1 MARKTYTEQERREV
15 LADVPTLGVKDAA
28 GKHGV
33 PPTTVQSWI
42 DRGKGR
48 RASEAATTTSA
59 ATTPA
64 GGAATT
70 VGSAST
76 TPTVSR
82 MTASRMTASRMTAS
96 AAPVAEKQARRQ
108 YTEEEKREAI
118 ADVATMGV
126 CGAAKKHGIAE
137 SNVSR
142 WCKRL
147 APTGAVA
154 STAASGATVASAAAS
169 SDAAKDDRREVK
181 EAGRDVE
188 GAQAGNRKK
197 RQVAKKY
204 TPSQKAEAVEYAAAH
219 GVTAASDKLGM
230 TRFSIYDWQ
239 RKVEK
244 AAAGLG
250 ESPTAGP
257 APADIE
263 AQRDAE
269 ILAEYK
275 RHPGLG
281 PSQIK
286 NQLRRK
292 SVKVS
297 VHTTRRV
304 MEEAGYRPPKVKRE
318 PHDDRF
324 EAVRPNHLWHLDFV
338 HRHINRTSTF
348 NLILIDDYSRFV
360 VGHGTDD
367 AERATLVIDTFE
379 QAVARYGRPEMVIHD
394 KGSAFWSWRGIAKF
408 TALLT
413 ELGIDQIEAQHKEW
427 NGKLEV
433 FNANL
438 HKELFDA
445 QRFYDVAEMKRRLAA
460 HLWWYNH
467 ERTNH
472 ALGGLLVPADRYY
485 GRADEVLT
493 RIEAG
498 AGRDGLDALDLKR
511 RTLELFKVVTEGGV
525 PAIWLMGQKLLSLG
539 A

>member
-1 MARKTYTEQERREV
+1 MAKVPVRRQEARSAE
-15 LADVPTLGVKDAA
+15 P
-28 GKHGV
+28 
-33 PPTTVQSWI
+33 PPT
-42 DRGKGR
+42 
-48 RASEAATTTSA
+48 
-59 ATTPA
+59 
-64 GGAATT
+64 
-70 VGSAST
+70 
-76 TPTVSR
+76 
-82 MTASRMTASRMTAS
+82 
-96 AAPVAEKQARRQ
+96 KQTRRQ
-108 YTEEEKREAI
+108 YTAEEKRT
-118 ADVATMGV
+118 VARDAAALGV

-142 WCKRL
+142 WCRQFGSGNDAVS
-147 APTGAVA
+147 AP
-154 STAASGATVASAAAS
+154 AT
-169 SDAAKDDRREVK
+169 REENGSVG
-181 EAGRDVE
+181 EAG
-188 GAQAGNRKK
+188 QAPRAPRSK
-197 RQVAKKY
+197 RVAKLY
-204 TPSQKAEAVEYAAAH
+204 TPSQRAEAVEYAAAH
-219 GVTAASDKLGM
+219 GVSAAAKALGIS
-230 TRFSIYDWQ
+230 RFSIYEWQ
-239 RKVEK
+239 RKVKK
-244 AAAGLG
+244 AAAGQG
-250 ESPTAGP
+250 ESPTSGP

-269 ILAEYK
+269 IRSEYK

-281 PSQIK
+281 PSQIR

-292 SVKVS
+292 GVKVS

-318 PHDDRF
+318 PHDERF

-338 HRHINRTSTF
+338 HRHINRSSTF
-348 NLILIDDYSRFV
+348 NLILLDDYSRFV

-367 AERATLVIDTFE
+367 AERADLVIDTFE

-394 KGSAFWSWRGIAKF
+394 KGSAFWSWRGIARF

-413 ELGIDQIEAQHKEW
+413 ELGIDQIEAHHKEW

-438 HKELFDA
+438 SKELFDV

-460 HLWWYNH
+460 HVWWYNH

-485 GRADEVLT
+485 GRAGEVLA

-511 RTLELFKVVTEGGV
+511 RTLELFKVVTENGV
-525 PAIWLMGQKLLSLG
+525 PEVWLMGQKLLSLE